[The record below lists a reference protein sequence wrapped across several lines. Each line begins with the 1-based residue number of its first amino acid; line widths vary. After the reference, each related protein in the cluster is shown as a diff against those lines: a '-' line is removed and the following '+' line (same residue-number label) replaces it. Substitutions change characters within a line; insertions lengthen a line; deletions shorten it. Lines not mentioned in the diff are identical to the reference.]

1 MKKNGFLILC
11 ILLVSMMLV
20 SCENDDDVKMTQLN
34 LSTVLSS
41 ELTGIELGDL
51 NVEITSLTSSFS
63 TTGIT
68 STDGSLVIDLEE
80 GIYTIKINGEKSYS
94 AGENSNLTI
103 FLRGLA
109 ENVSLQGDE
118 VSQQIALVVSVP
130 NSGWVFKELYF
141 TGSKTPTG
149 STYYKDKYFELFNN
163 SDEILYADGIAIAE
177 SDHNTSSEINTWV
190 SAGNS
195 NFVAQCIYT
204 IPGNG
209 TTYAVQPGN
218 SIVIADVAVN
228 HLTDNAN
235 SFDLSSADFEWYD
248 NHKLDVDVPE
258 VTNMIKS
265 FSYSASIWTP
275 HNRGFNSYV
284 IFRPETSMD
293 AFMEA
298 NRVERVSGSGTV
310 LYRYQI
316 PANYILDAVEMGT
329 PSAFRSKAMSAALD
343 LGYTHSG
350 DGDDARFGKCVRRKV
365 LLRKDGRV
373 VYQDTNNS
381 TSDFLPTVD
390 PQPKQFN

>member
-41 ELTGIELGDL
+41 ELAGIELGDL

-149 STYYKDKYFELFNN
+149 STYYKD
-163 SDEILYADGIAIAE
+163 
-177 SDHNTSSEINTWV
+177 
-190 SAGNS
+190 
-195 NFVAQCIYT
+195 
-204 IPGNG
+204 
-209 TTYAVQPGN
+209 
-218 SIVIADVAVN
+218 
-228 HLTDNAN
+228 
-235 SFDLSSADFEWYD
+235 
-248 NHKLDVDVPE
+248 
-258 VTNMIKS
+258 
-265 FSYSASIWTP
+265 
-275 HNRGFNSYV
+275 
-284 IFRPETSMD
+284 
-293 AFMEA
+293 
-298 NRVERVSGSGTV
+298 
-310 LYRYQI
+310 
-316 PANYILDAVEMGT
+316 
-329 PSAFRSKAMSAALD
+329 
-343 LGYTHSG
+343 
-350 DGDDARFGKCVRRKV
+350 
-365 LLRKDGRV
+365 
-373 VYQDTNNS
+373 
-381 TSDFLPTVD
+381 
-390 PQPKQFN
+390 